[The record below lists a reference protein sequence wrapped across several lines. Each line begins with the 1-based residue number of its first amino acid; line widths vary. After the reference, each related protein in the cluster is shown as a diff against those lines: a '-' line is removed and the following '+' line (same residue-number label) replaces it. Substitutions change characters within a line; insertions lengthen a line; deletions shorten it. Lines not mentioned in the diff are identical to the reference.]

1 MLPFSGRIGLGTLF
15 AIKKSSAI
23 AQRRLA
29 MGVFSR
35 FLDIINSNINS
46 LLDQAEDPEKMIK
59 LMINEMEDTI
69 IEIKTNCAAA
79 IGAENTAKRKVA
91 ELEGLV
97 DRWQKRAELAI
108 SRGRDDLAKEALL
121 EKKKLAAELERL
133 RAESDRYDRLVA
145 KYKGDIEKLEEKLS
159 GAKAKYKAMREQA
172 AREAEEKRNSKG
184 YTYTYN
190 WSSKN
195 RDADPVDRFS
205 KMEEHIDKMSQRK
218 ANGPENQDTESKF
231 KDLEEQEE
239 IESELEQLKKKMNG

>member
-1 MLPFSGRIGLGTLF
+1 
-15 AIKKSSAI
+15 
-23 AQRRLA
+23 

-35 FLDIINSNINS
+35 FMDIINSNINS
-46 LLDQAEDPEKMIK
+46 LLDQAEDPQKMIK

-108 SRGRDDLAKEALL
+108 NKGRDDLAREALL
-121 EKKKLAAELERL
+121 EKKKLSAELERL
-133 RAESDRYDRLVA
+133 RAESERYDQLVK
-145 KYKGDIEKLEEKLS
+145 KYKEDLTKLDEKLS
-159 GAKAKYKAMREQA
+159 SAKAKYQAMREQA
-172 AREAEEKRNSKG
+172 AREAEARRNAQSG
-184 YTYTYN
+184 QYTYTYN
-190 WSSKN
+190 WSKQN

-205 KMEEHIDKMSQRK
+205 KMEEHIDKMSERK
-218 ANGPENQDTESKF
+218 NQGAENKDTEAKF

-239 IESELEQLKKKMNG
+239 IESELEQLKKQMKG

>member
-1 MLPFSGRIGLGTLF
+1 
-15 AIKKSSAI
+15 
-23 AQRRLA
+23 

-35 FLDIINSNINS
+35 FMDIINSNINS
-46 LLDQAEDPEKMIK
+46 LLDQAENPEKMIK

-97 DRWQKRAELAI
+97 ERWQNRAELAI
-108 SRGRDDLAKEALL
+108 SKGRDDLAREALL
-121 EKKKLAAELERL
+121 EKKKLSAELEKL
-133 RAESDRYDRLVA
+133 RAESERYDQLVA
-145 KYKGDIEKLEEKLS
+145 KYKADIDKLNEKLES
-159 GAKAKYKAMREQA
+159 AKAKYHAMREQA
-172 AREAEEKRNSKG
+172 AREAEEKRKAQSSQ

-205 KMEEHIDKMSQRK
+205 KMEEHIDKMSERK
-218 ANGPENQDTESKF
+218 NQGAENKDTESRF

-239 IESELEQLKKKMNG
+239 IEKELEQLKKNMNG

>member
-1 MLPFSGRIGLGTLF
+1 
-15 AIKKSSAI
+15 
-23 AQRRLA
+23 

-35 FLDIINSNINS
+35 FMDIINSNINS
-46 LLDQAEDPEKMIK
+46 LLDQAEDPEKMVK

-79 IGAENTAKRKVA
+79 IGAENTAKRKVT

-108 SRGRDDLAKEALL
+108 SKGRDDLAREALL
-121 EKKKLAAELERL
+121 EKKKLSAELDRL
-133 RAESDRYDRLVA
+133 RAESDRYDELVK
-145 KYKGDIEKLEEKLS
+145 KYKDDISKLEDKLS
-159 GAKAKYKAMREQA
+159 SAKAKFQAMREKA
-172 AREAEEKRNSKG
+172 AREAEARRKESSAT

-195 RDADPVDRFS
+195 KDADPVDRFS
-205 KMEEHIDKMSQRK
+205 KMEEHIDKMSERK
-218 ANGPENQDTESKF
+218 NPDGENKDTETKF

-239 IESELEQLKKKMNG
+239 IESELEQLKKQMNG

>member
-1 MLPFSGRIGLGTLF
+1 
-15 AIKKSSAI
+15 
-23 AQRRLA
+23 

-35 FLDIINSNINS
+35 FMDIINSNINS
-46 LLDQAEDPEKMIK
+46 LLDQAEDPQKMIK

-108 SRGRDDLAKEALL
+108 NKGRDDLAREALM
-121 EKKKLAAELERL
+121 EKKKLSAELERL
-133 RAESDRYDRLVA
+133 RAESDRYDQLVK
-145 KYKGDIEKLEEKLS
+145 KYKDDLVKLEEKLS
-159 GAKAKYKAMREQA
+159 SAKAKYQAMREQA
-172 AREAEEKRNSKG
+172 AREAEARRNAQSG
-184 YTYTYN
+184 QYTYTYN
-190 WSSKN
+190 WSKQN

-205 KMEEHIDKMSQRK
+205 KMEEHIDKMSERK
-218 ANGPENQDTESKF
+218 NQGAENKDTEAKF

-239 IESELEQLKKKMNG
+239 IESELEQLKKQMKG

>member
-1 MLPFSGRIGLGTLF
+1 
-15 AIKKSSAI
+15 
-23 AQRRLA
+23 

-35 FLDIINSNINS
+35 FMDIINSNINS
-46 LLDQAEDPEKMIK
+46 LLDQAEDPQKMIK

-108 SRGRDDLAKEALL
+108 NKGRDDLAREALL
-121 EKKKLAAELERL
+121 EKKKLSAELERL
-133 RAESDRYDRLVA
+133 RAESDRYDQLVK
-145 KYKGDIEKLEEKLS
+145 KYKDDLVKLEEKLS
-159 GAKAKYKAMREQA
+159 SAKAKYQAMREQA
-172 AREAEEKRNSKG
+172 AREAEARRNAQSG
-184 YTYTYN
+184 QYTYTYN
-190 WSSKN
+190 WSKQN

-205 KMEEHIDKMSQRK
+205 KMEEHIDKMSERK
-218 ANGPENQDTESKF
+218 NQGAENKDTEAKF

-239 IESELEQLKKKMNG
+239 IEKELEQLKKNMNG